1 MSKPRRVSKICL
13 KFLIVSV
20 MIILFSSLC
29 TNSIFAGVSLRV
41 NADSSSR
48 NFPTPPLI
56 LGSLI
61 NNSVMN
67 ASSLNDS
74 PQSIINNMRNS
85 NETLPIPGK
94 QPQILPNK
102 NYIFSA
108 NKSEISVV
116 SAIQPQLNAD
126 SGSSYTPSSLL
137 DTGTNTSVMNASSLN
152 DSPQSIINNMRN
164 SNETLPIP
172 GKQPQ
177 ILPNKNYIFSAN
189 KSEISTPSNNSHIGE
204 FGKGVRIAVVMPTF
218 TAAAYDHSFYVFYN
232 KYINVTRGVNITKDL
247 NLLSNKVT
255 NKPSLSASGIAMLY
269 LLGNLKWVR
278 PDANI
283 AFLTDQDVDEGS
295 IFQVNG
301 SNAYDVIILGHQEY
315 VTQREYDNFKQFVG
329 SGGTMIILDGNVF
342 YAEVKYNNNTDTIT
356 LVKGH
361 SWAFNG
367 KSAWRSVNER
377 WENETAQWVGSN
389 YISDISKFSNNPFA
403 YSPHEE
409 QYITNPKDII
419 LLNYNATISPSI
431 NRTGSIVVA
440 TYELNYLKGKV
451 IALGLYSDDIMVN
464 GAFDRYFDSLIL
476 QYAVRTQD

>member
-1 MSKPRRVSKICL
+1 
-13 KFLIVSV
+13 
-20 MIILFSSLC
+20 MIFILFSLPY
-29 TNSIFAGVSLRV
+29 TNSVVSG
-41 NADSSSR
+41 NQPQAIADPASTY
-48 NFPTPPLI
+48 TPPPL
-56 LGSLI
+56 LDTGT
-61 NNSVMN
+61 NTSVMN
-67 ASSLNDS
+67 ASSLNDDS

-85 NETLPIPGK
+85 NETLPIPSK
-94 QPQILPNK
+94 HPQILPNK
-102 NYIFSA
+102 YYVFSE
-108 NKSEISVV
+108 NRSEISVV
-116 SAIQPQLNAD
+116 SGNQPQAIAD
-126 SGSSYTPSSLL
+126 PASSYTPPPLL
-137 DTGTNTSVMNASSLN
+137 DTGTNTSVMNASSLSD

-189 KSEISTPSNNSHIGE
+189 KSEISTPSNSSHEGE

-218 TAAAYDHSFYVFYN
+218 TSAAYDNSFYVFYH

-329 SGGTMIILDGNVF
+329 TGGTMIILDGNVF
-342 YAEVKYNNNTDTIT
+342 YAEVKYNPNTDAIT

-389 YISDISKFSNNPFA
+389 YISDISKFSNNPFG

-419 LLNYNATISPSI
+419 LLNYNATISPST
-431 NRTGSIVVA
+431 NRTGSVVVA

-451 IALGLYSDDIMVN
+451 IAIGLYSDDIIVN